1 MQKIERSDDVALSWF
16 VELVYNYILVVKDV
30 HESLKK
36 TIFLSIQML
45 LEKIKEFL
53 NIGTGEKNK
62 DLATALY
69 DKTKKP
75 KISTD
80 HTFFKV
86 MNALIKLT
94 FWILLIVNYNL
105 KILNLLSKM
114 NIEIC
119 QMNWKDLYLWQF

>member
-1 MQKIERSDDVALSWF
+1 MQKIERPDDVALSWF
-16 VELVYNYILVVKDV
+16 VELVYNYILGVKDV

>member
-16 VELVYNYILVVKDV
+16 VELVYNYILGVKDV
-30 HESLKK
+30 HESLKT

-53 NIGTGEKNK
+53 NIGAGEKNK

-119 QMNWKDLYLWQF
+119 QMNWKNLYLWQF

>member
-1 MQKIERSDDVALSWF
+1 
-16 VELVYNYILVVKDV
+16 
-30 HESLKK
+30 
-36 TIFLSIQML
+36 ML
-45 LEKIKEFL
+45 LEKI
-53 NIGTGEKNK
+53 K

-94 FWILLIVNYNL
+94 F
-105 KILNLLSKM
+105 
-114 NIEIC
+114 
-119 QMNWKDLYLWQF
+119 

>member
-16 VELVYNYILVVKDV
+16 VELVYNYILGVKDV

>member
-1 MQKIERSDDVALSWF
+1 
-16 VELVYNYILVVKDV
+16 
-30 HESLKK
+30 
-36 TIFLSIQML
+36 ML